1 MAQWADHLIWYKD
14 GRFAKHSY
22 FKFIVHNIIIRKRT
36 LEQSTYIVKQ
46 QLGDEHM
53 TISELKEQL
62 QNGNNSIPEKILYFG
77 ANLRGTSQYWAQRA
91 TELRALIQYQI
102 NEGKGLPSF
111 FTTGS
116 CAEYH
121 FKPLHRL
128 LEINTLETTGE
139 KVDLSNRSVLF
150 SALQANTH
158 VVAHYFEQRTKNYF
172 QEVMAPVFNVDTY
185 WYRQEFANSRGM
197 IHWHGLCWRSD
208 REPHNLMSS
217 LIEKGL
223 ADDDCAGH
231 LSQWAKDNFGMT
243 ACHPAGMKMEFQG
256 ETYGLLQTEQHLLL
270 PKRKILF

>member
-91 TELRALIQYQI
+91 KELRALIQYQI

-128 LEINTLETTGE
+128 LEIYTLETTGE
-139 KVDLSNRSVLF
+139 KLIFQIVVFYFQLFKQIRMLLLTILSKELRITSKKLWPLF
-150 SALQANTH
+150 SMLILTGIGRNLLSH
-158 VVAHYFEQRTKNYF
+158 VE
-172 QEVMAPVFNVDTY
+172 
-185 WYRQEFANSRGM
+185 
-197 IHWHGLCWRSD
+197 
-208 REPHNLMSS
+208 
-217 LIEKGL
+217 
-223 ADDDCAGH
+223 
-231 LSQWAKDNFGMT
+231 
-243 ACHPAGMKMEFQG
+243 
-256 ETYGLLQTEQHLLL
+256 
-270 PKRKILF
+270 